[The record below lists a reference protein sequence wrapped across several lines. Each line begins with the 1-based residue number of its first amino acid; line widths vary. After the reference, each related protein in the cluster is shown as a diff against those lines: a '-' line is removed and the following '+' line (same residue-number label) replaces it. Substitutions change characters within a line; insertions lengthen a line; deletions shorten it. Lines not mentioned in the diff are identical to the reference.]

1 MQHQQIKQQERSFKP
16 CQQQASRNIWPRGTG
31 GVHHRHEYVHPFIYR
46 PLSASAAVYERIF
59 SGWSATLTNL
69 TLVSFFF
76 FYAVGTLLWGPPSDK
91 YGRRPILI
99 LGTALYAAASVG
111 CALSIDVYMM
121 IAMRILQG
129 LGAGSIT
136 SVSMGADQGLLPR
149 PAPGKYP
156 GRGTVY
162 GRYRADDRAYLRS
175 AGSSSSPPGG
185 RHFGCWPSLA
195 RCA

>member
-1 MQHQQIKQQERSFKP
+1 MSTASKQKYLGQ
-16 CQQQASRNIWPRGTG
+16 G
-31 GVHHRHEYVHPFIYR
+31 GLVAFITVMNMFI
-46 PLSASAAVYERIF
+46 PLSTDLYLPALPSM
-59 SGWSATLTNL
+59 SGYFQVSATLTNL

-76 FYAVGTLLWGPPSDK
+76 FYAVGTLLWGPHSDK

-136 SVSMGADQGLLPR
+136 SVSMALIKD
-149 PAPGKYP
+149 
-156 GRGTVY
+156 
-162 GRYRADDRAYLRS
+162 
-175 AGSSSSPPGG
+175 
-185 RHFGCWPSLA
+185 
-195 RCA
+195 